1 MKNRQLIQAVDVHAA
16 GEPGRVL
23 IGSGL
28 RVKGATMAEKLRY
41 CEEHLDD
48 FRNLILH
55 EPRGYPGLCSPIV
68 VPATDPSCDFGMIVM
83 EQGGFKPMSGL
94 NLICTVTALIETGSV
109 DVSEPVA
116 PELAGL
122 DTAAGIVTVRAE
134 VEAGRATSVTF
145 DNVARHSSTDS
156 TCRSKFLGVWDD
168 PRRHRTRGSVLRA
181 DCGGQP
187 RRGPCSGQCR
197 GDYQS
202 GQRDAAGGERDL
214 RGEASPHPG
223 DRRDRS
229 AADPRARPHSGHRRT
244 RMRSSCPTAS
254 STSTIRGRGRGRSTV
269 RPAAPARAGQVAAKH
284 ARGELAVGQRS
295 VHESML
301 GTTFTAVVKEETE
314 ICGLPAVIPS
324 ITGRGWITGFQQ
336 LVLEP
341 DDPFPIG
348 FTVGDISGAA
358 ARARRNRQK
367 RTENP
372 QTRTEERTRIRRA
385 DDRSNDSLLGKGSGR
400 RRHDRPHMRSTQ

>member
-83 EQGGFKPMSGL
+83 EQGGFKPMSGS

-109 DVSEPVA
+109 DVSEPVT
-116 PELAGL
+116 ELRV

-134 VEAGRATSVTF
+134 VEAGRAKSVTF
-145 DNVARHSSTDS
+145 DNVPAFVHGLDLPLEVPGYGTIPVDIV
-156 TCRSKFLGVWDD
+156 F
-168 PRRHRTRGSVLRA
+168 
-181 DCGGQP
+181 GGQFYV
-187 RRGPCSGQCR
+187 QT
-197 GDYQS
+197 
-202 GQRDAAGGERDL
+202 AAGNLGADL
-214 RGEASPHPG
+214 DPGNANEIIRAASVVWQAANETFEVRHPLIPEIDSIGLPLIHGPASTTGADGRNAVVLPTGIVDLG
-223 DRRDRS
+223 DPSTWTGTLDRS
-229 AADPRARPHSGHRRT
+229 PCGTGTSGR
-244 RMRSSCPTAS
+244 
-254 STSTIRGRGRGRSTV
+254 
-269 RPAAPARAGQVAAKH
+269 VAAKH
-284 ARGELAVGQRS
+284 ARGELRVGQRF
-295 VHESML
+295 VHESMM

-314 ICGLPAVIPS
+314 SGGIPVVIPS

-336 LVLEP
+336 LVLES
-341 DDPFPIG
+341 DDPFPVG
-348 FTVGDISGAA
+348 FTVGDIWSCGTSTA
-358 ARARRNRQK
+358 
-367 RTENP
+367 EP
-372 QTRTEERTRIRRA
+372 GV
-385 DDRSNDSLLGKGSGR
+385 DS
-400 RRHDRPHMRSTQ
+400 

>member
-83 EQGGFKPMSGL
+83 EQGGFKPMSGS

-109 DVSEPVA
+109 DVSEPVT
-116 PELAGL
+116 ELRV

-134 VEAGRATSVTF
+134 VEAGRAKSVTF
-145 DNVARHSSTDS
+145 DNVPAFVHGLDLPLEVPVYGTIPVDIVFGGQFYVQ
-156 TCRSKFLGVWDD
+156 TAAGNLGVDLD
-168 PRRHRTRGSVLRA
+168 PCNANEIIRAASVVWQAANETFEVRHPLIPEIDSIGLPLIHGPASTTGADGRNAVVLPTGIV
-181 DCGGQP
+181 DL
-187 RRGPCSGQCR
+187 
-197 GDYQS
+197 GDPS
-202 GQRDAAGGERDL
+202 TWTGTL
-214 RGEASPHPG
+214 
-223 DRRDRS
+223 DRS
-229 AADPRARPHSGHRRT
+229 PCGTGTSGR
-244 RMRSSCPTAS
+244 
-254 STSTIRGRGRGRSTV
+254 
-269 RPAAPARAGQVAAKH
+269 VAAKH
-284 ARGELAVGQRS
+284 ARGELRVGQRF
-295 VHESML
+295 VHESMM

-314 ICGLPAVIPS
+314 SGGIPAVIPS

-336 LVLEP
+336 LVLES
-341 DDPFPIG
+341 DDPFPVG
-348 FTVGDISGAA
+348 FTVGDIWSCGTSTA
-358 ARARRNRQK
+358 
-367 RTENP
+367 EP
-372 QTRTEERTRIRRA
+372 GV
-385 DDRSNDSLLGKGSGR
+385 DS
-400 RRHDRPHMRSTQ
+400 